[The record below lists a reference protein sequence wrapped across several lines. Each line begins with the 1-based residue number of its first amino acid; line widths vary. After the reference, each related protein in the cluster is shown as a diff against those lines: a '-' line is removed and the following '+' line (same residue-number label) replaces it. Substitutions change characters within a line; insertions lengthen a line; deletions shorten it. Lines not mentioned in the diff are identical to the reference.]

1 VANNLLPGDTT
12 GGSDVFVRDRQ
23 LGTTELVSVS
33 TDDKR
38 GDNVTQRSAISG
50 NGRYVAF
57 QSFAGDLVPGDT
69 GQGDI
74 FVRDLQAGTTE
85 WVSVSTSGVQDNFGS
100 EGRPAISSDGRYVAF
115 QSAAD
120 NLVPGDTNFR
130 KDIFVRDRQAGT
142 TERVSVSSTG
152 AQAIDESV
160 EVAISADGRYV
171 AFSSYAN
178 NLVADD
184 TNSITDIFV
193 HDRQTATTE
202 RVNVTSEGLQVSPPS
217 TSPSI
222 SDDGRLVAFDSHADT
237 LVAGDT
243 NFSRDIF
250 VHNRQTRT
258 TERVNVSVD
267 EIQANSHSSEPVIS
281 GDGRCVAFE
290 SYGDNLVDGDTNAA
304 SDIFVHLL
312 AGFSIELTQAIQVW
326 QTVGALK
333 AELADDLANGRPP
346 QPPVPIVAGK
356 PAVLRVYPNQVSE
369 LTDVTVE
376 VSGVVTASEA
386 MTLNPACTPEN
397 RRRGDVVGGTA
408 CLSAGFYFVPPV
420 GDWSATVTLKDASG
434 TVLGF
439 ALESKASTLWCSK
452 RSRCATWWTATE
464 TGSAPILAS
473 WLALSDC

>member
-1 VANNLLPGDTT
+1 MANNLLPGDTT

-130 KDIFVRDRQAGT
+130 KDIFVRDRQ
-142 TERVSVSSTG
+142 
-152 AQAIDESV
+152 
-160 EVAISADGRYV
+160 
-171 AFSSYAN
+171 
-178 NLVADD
+178 
-184 TNSITDIFV
+184 
-193 HDRQTATTE
+193 
-202 RVNVTSEGLQVSPPS
+202 
-217 TSPSI
+217 
-222 SDDGRLVAFDSHADT
+222 
-237 LVAGDT
+237 
-243 NFSRDIF
+243 
-250 VHNRQTRT
+250 TRT
-258 TERVNVSVD
+258 TERANVSVD

-397 RRRGDVVGGTA
+397 RRRGDVVGGTT

-420 GDWSATVTLKDASG
+420 GA
-434 TVLGF
+434 
-439 ALESKASTLWCSK
+439 
-452 RSRCATWWTATE
+452 
-464 TGSAPILAS
+464 
-473 WLALSDC
+473 

>member
-1 VANNLLPGDTT
+1 
-12 GGSDVFVRDRQ
+12 
-23 LGTTELVSVS
+23 
-33 TDDKR
+33 
-38 GDNVTQRSAISG
+38 
-50 NGRYVAF
+50 
-57 QSFAGDLVPGDT
+57 
-69 GQGDI
+69 
-74 FVRDLQAGTTE
+74 
-85 WVSVSTSGVQDNFGS
+85 
-100 EGRPAISSDGRYVAF
+100 
-115 QSAAD
+115 
-120 NLVPGDTNFR
+120 
-130 KDIFVRDRQAGT
+130 
-142 TERVSVSSTG
+142 VSVSSTG

-397 RRRGDVVGGTA
+397 RRRGDVVGGTT

-420 GDWSATVTLKDASG
+420 GA
-434 TVLGF
+434 
-439 ALESKASTLWCSK
+439 
-452 RSRCATWWTATE
+452 
-464 TGSAPILAS
+464 
-473 WLALSDC
+473 